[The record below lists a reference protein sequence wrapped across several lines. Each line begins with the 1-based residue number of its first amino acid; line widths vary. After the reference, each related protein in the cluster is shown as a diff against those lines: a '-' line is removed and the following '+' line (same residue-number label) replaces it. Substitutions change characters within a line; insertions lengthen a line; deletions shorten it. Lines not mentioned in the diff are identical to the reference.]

1 MAIMIMMII
10 TVINYIMMMLMNDD
24 AMNNLHQVARLV
36 QKYRQAKLGGRRRQ
50 NILKN
55 PKVSVGTPT

>member
-1 MAIMIMMII
+1 MTMMMII
-10 TVINYIMMMLMNDD
+10 VINHSMMMLINDH
-24 AMNNLHQVARLV
+24 AMNNVHQVARLV